1 MMLEGDVNALG
12 LATSLILVGVALAVS
27 MSQQLRLEKDLI
39 WATVRAF
46 VQLIVMGFVLAW
58 LLEPGR
64 SLVYSWVWVA
74 AMVVFAA
81 WTVRRRAPQV
91 PGLFQMALVALATAT
106 VATMGTVFGLGIFP
120 MEARAIVPLGGMMI
134 GNSLSGT
141 VLAARRVTDELTEK
155 RPEIEARLALGQSSN
170 EAGRPYVRSAMRT
183 ALTPQIESTKAV
195 GLVFLPGA
203 MTGLI
208 LAGVDPVDA
217 VLVQAAIMYL
227 ILGAVATTSLV
238 VGLGSIRNLFTP
250 DDRLV
255 RLTRPSDG

>member
-1 MMLEGDVNALG
+1 MLEGDVNALG
-12 LATSLILVGVALAVS
+12 LATSLILVGIALAIS
-27 MSQQLRLEKDLI
+27 LSQQLRLEKELV

-58 LLEPGR
+58 LLQPGR
-64 SLVYSWVWVA
+64 SLVFSWLWVA
-74 AMVVFAA
+74 GMVVFAS
-81 WTVRRRAPQV
+81 WTVRNRAPHV
-91 PGLFQMALVALATAT
+91 PGLFPIALFALSAAG
-106 VATMGTVFGLGIFP
+106 VATMGVLFGLGIFP
-120 MEARAIVPLGGMMI
+120 LEARAIVPLGGMMI

-141 VLAARRVTDELTEK
+141 VLAARRVSAELAEK
-155 RPEIEARLALGQSSN
+155 RSEIESRLALGHSSRQ
-170 EAGRPYVRSAMRT
+170 AGLPYVRSAMRT

-238 VGLGSIRNLFTP
+238 VGLGSIRRLFTA
-250 DDRLV
+250 DHRLE
-255 RLTRPSDG
+255 RLARQNDG

>member
-1 MMLEGDVNALG
+1 MLEGDVNALG
-12 LATSLILVGVALAVS
+12 LATSLILVGVALVVS
-27 MSQQLRLEKDLI
+27 LTQQLHLERQLI

-58 LLEPGR
+58 LLQPGR
-64 SLVYSWVWVA
+64 SVIFSWLWVA

-81 WTVRRRAPQV
+81 WTVRNRAPEV
-91 PGLFQMALVALATAT
+91 PGLFSMALAAMGAATLI
-106 VATMGTVFGLGIFP
+106 TMGVIFGLGIFP

-141 VLAARRVTDELTEK
+141 VLAARRVSDELTEK
-155 RPEIEARLALGQSSN
+155 RPEVEARLALGQSARQ
-170 EAGRPYVRSAMRT
+170 AGRPYVRAAMRT

-227 ILGAVATTSLV
+227 VLGAVATTSVV
-238 VGLGSIRNLFTP
+238 VGLGSIRQLFTP
-250 DDRLV
+250 DYRLR
-255 RLTRPSDG
+255 RLTRDAS